1 MTFTTAI
8 ALLATSSS
16 GFASLDEIDRE
27 VANFTGAGIGAP
39 GGAVR
44 ALDKRLRLRACGSQ
58 VALEWHTPRRDTVT
72 VRCPDP
78 GGWTLFVPVMTS
90 SVRGPSAA
98 SPAVNRGDPVS
109 LSVSGRSFAVS
120 RPAEALETGA
130 VGQWIRVRPITDR
143 LSAEPALRAQVV
155 RPGQVSL
162 PVG

>member
-1 MTFTTAI
+1 MTLSTAI
-8 ALLATSSS
+8 ALLAASS
-16 GFASLDEIDRE
+16 GAFANLDEIDRE
-27 VANFTGAGIGAP
+27 VASFTGAGIGAP

-44 ALDKRLRLRACGSQ
+44 PLDKRLRLRACGSQ
-58 VALEWHTPRRDTVT
+58 VALDWHTQRRDTVT

-78 GGWTLFVPVMTS
+78 GGWTLFVPVMTGA
-90 SVRGPSAA
+90 VTGAIAA

-120 RPAEALETGA
+120 RPAEALEAGA
-130 VGQWIRVRPITDR
+130 VGQWIRVRPITER
-143 LSAEPALRAQVV
+143 MSAEPALRAQVV